1 MGARPHWTLAEDD
14 KLDEWGREQD
24 DEGSDRGL
32 RSNATTQTKGQNMNK
47 DRKVKTQRLMDS
59 SAQIE
64 SERGGSQSC
73 SIAKAIGALFI
84 VSLNRYKIGR
94 LAEA

>member
-1 MGARPHWTLAEDD
+1 MRPHWTLAEDD

-32 RSNATTQTKGQNMNK
+32 RLNATTQTKGKNANE

-59 SAQIE
+59 STQME
-64 SERGGSQSC
+64 SE
-73 SIAKAIGALFI
+73 
-84 VSLNRYKIGR
+84 
-94 LAEA
+94 